1 MCLYK
6 SKSLTEMEGA
16 VMTIIMSRV
25 ASYGVSKH
33 IVSKKSSC
41 WSTITIHHLKST
53 LYHQDPPSWFI
64 THDPR
69 STIKVT
75 IHDVRSRFMIMIHLH
90 DPGSNLLIHDPTS
103 WSRIP
108 DPDPPSWPRIQPLDP
123 GYLILIHLHCLWA
136 VTVLS
141 VWLTSCCP
149 WCWTLSSTQTHHL
162 ITASFTLNTNT
173 RVFPAWCIGY
183 FHMMHTF
190 KSCLNTVYVLE
201 RLIAYCC
208 KSMSKQKVSDDA
220 GSWGWGGGRG
230 GRSGGREGNV
240 AVSAATLRLRG
251 SSCGW
256 APAAGEL
263 HTFQP
268 QAATHPAGRLSI
280 SPGWLPAPWPIASTG
295 AGCRG
300 SGGAR

>member
-1 MCLYK
+1 MCCRAHQQNNTVHEKRRVSNINQCLKCLYK

-64 THDPR
+64 TRDPR

-123 GYLILIHLHCLWA
+123 WSNLLIQDIWSWSTFMTQDPTSWSRIPDPDPPSLLVSCDCAECLINKLLSMVLNPEQHSDSSPHHCIFYFEHKHKSISSLMYRILPHDAHFQELPKHCVCTWTSHCL
-136 VTVLS
+136 L
-141 VWLTSCCP
+141 L
-149 WCWTLSSTQTHHL
+149 Q
-162 ITASFTLNTNT
+162 IN
-173 RVFPAWCIGY
+173 
-183 FHMMHTF
+183 
-190 KSCLNTVYVLE
+190 E
-201 RLIAYCC
+201 
-208 KSMSKQKVSDDA
+208 
-220 GSWGWGGGRG
+220 
-230 GRSGGREGNV
+230 
-240 AVSAATLRLRG
+240 
-251 SSCGW
+251 
-256 APAAGEL
+256 
-263 HTFQP
+263 
-268 QAATHPAGRLSI
+268 
-280 SPGWLPAPWPIASTG
+280 
-295 AGCRG
+295 
-300 SGGAR
+300 